1 MNLEITNDALDGIG
15 IDSRTK
21 LWSTFQRLTSF
32 KYFSVET
39 GKTLNS
45 QGTCLVGKQNLFPR
59 RPMTQATINN
69 NLKPVGFLVNLSAK
83 YSRKELTINFCSIW
97 FEESKKVFHENDSSR
112 TISCEYF
119 IDGGTNIIFSP
130 SPERIFPPNR
140 ITYAKQEKVFHR
152 KRLSNNRGRGGSD
165 GYLCLNRSRA
175 RVCGY
180 FKFRYGYLVW
190 WLLRDGTWWEFRIL
204 L

>member
-1 MNLEITNDALDGIG
+1 
-15 IDSRTK
+15 
-21 LWSTFQRLTSF
+21 
-32 KYFSVET
+32 
-39 GKTLNS
+39 
-45 QGTCLVGKQNLFPR
+45 
-59 RPMTQATINN
+59 MTQATINN

-97 FEESKKVFHENDSSR
+97 FEENKKVFHENDSSR

-119 IDGGTNIIFSP
+119 IDEGTNTIFSP

-175 RVCGY
+175 RHEYVDI
-180 FKFRYGYLVW
+180 LNSVT
-190 WLLRDGTWWEFRIL
+190 GTWCGDYFEMVLDDSLEFYFNKLQVYGIFHQAIL
-204 L
+204 SPNTIASIQIQAILDLIM